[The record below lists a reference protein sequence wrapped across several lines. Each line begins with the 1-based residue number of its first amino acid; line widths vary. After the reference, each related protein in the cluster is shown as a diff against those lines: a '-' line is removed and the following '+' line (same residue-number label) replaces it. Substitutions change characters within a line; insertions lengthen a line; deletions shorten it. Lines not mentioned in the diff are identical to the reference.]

1 MNQEVNDSTSQE
13 TAVVKITAEHREEIL
28 QTISDMSK
36 DATGSRLRYDY
47 KAMSDSELLG
57 MVEYF
62 ADEIERNN
70 GLEEE
75 ENAEAVKG
83 FELFLTGLMS
93 DYGISQADALRWD
106 MEAEDA
112 PNRGDQDV
120 ESYLWSKRI
129 GFGDMA
135 PYKELAKQFETPW
148 EEDEQ
153 YEISP
158 DGY

>member
-1 MNQEVNDSTSQE
+1 
-13 TAVVKITAEHREEIL
+13 
-28 QTISDMSK
+28 MSK

-47 KAMSDSELLG
+47 EAMSDSELLG

-70 GLEEE
+70 VQEEE

-93 DYGISQADALRWD
+93 DYGISKADALRWD

-120 ESYLWSKRI
+120 EHYLWSKRI

-148 EEDEQ
+148 EEDE
-153 YEISP
+153 
-158 DGY
+158 